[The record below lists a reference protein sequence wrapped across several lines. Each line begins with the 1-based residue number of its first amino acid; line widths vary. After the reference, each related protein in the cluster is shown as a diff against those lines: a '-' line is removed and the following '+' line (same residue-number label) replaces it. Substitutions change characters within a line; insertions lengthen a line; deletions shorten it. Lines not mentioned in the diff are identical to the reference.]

1 VSGFFVDIAKPL
13 MAVKS
18 RSTFGLNQF
27 APRHQVIGLAP
38 HQYLLRCRLQ
48 NAQKLLS
55 TDAGRSIGDVAAEA
69 GFADQ
74 AHLARHFRCA
84 FGKSLQQFRRAH
96 KETKQSARRV
106 LRWSKLTQ
114 ASHRPSLA
122 MNFIPSPLDGL
133 CLPIALRTAL
143 SSAASAHAQQDPA
156 SVEDRANSILENSV
170 SAASAGGKM
179 HMSKLRISQSK
190 KYID

>member
-1 VSGFFVDIAKPL
+1 

-122 MNFIPSPLDGL
+122 MNFIPSPLDVL

-143 SSAASAHAQQDPA
+143 SF
-156 SVEDRANSILENSV
+156 RAERARSTGSSV
-170 SAASAGGKM
+170 SRRQGKQHPGKLSCISGVAGGKM